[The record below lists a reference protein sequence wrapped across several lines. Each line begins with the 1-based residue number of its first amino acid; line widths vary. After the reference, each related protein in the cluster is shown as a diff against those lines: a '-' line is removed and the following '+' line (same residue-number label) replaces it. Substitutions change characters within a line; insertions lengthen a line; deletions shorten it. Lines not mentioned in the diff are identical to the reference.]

1 MGLWFRAIAVA
12 TKWVIPPFP
21 IKHHKI
27 ENGGNLESKENTR
40 KKTDPTVGYGKDPL
54 QKPL

>member
-27 ENGGNLESKENTR
+27 KNGGNLESKENTR